1 MPLNKNF
8 IYTKIS
14 KKELGNINPINTKI
28 NILLSHIK
36 KTNVENL
43 DTAPNCRKQK
53 INVLFYSNNEY
64 YSKENTSSF
73 SNISQNENLIPKK
86 EKNSTGKVENCL
98 YQLNMLTADQE
109 LLIEMI
115 YQIEDKEAK
124 AKYIRKI
131 MEQNTKTK
139 NSLPLSNAYRFKDIV
154 QQIEIQNL
162 MKIQDLQIEIKQIKT
177 QTEELKTLIL
187 SI

>member
-8 IYTKIS
+8 ILYKNIQKRIRKHKSHKYKNQYPTKPH
-14 KKELGNINPINTKI
+14 KKDKCGKFG
-28 NILLSHIK
+28 HI
-36 KTNVENL
+36 
-43 DTAPNCRKQK
+43 APNCRKQK

-64 YSKENTSSF
+64 YSEENTSSF

-86 EKNSTGKVENCL
+86 EKNSIDKVENCL

-162 MKIQDLQIEIKQIKT
+162 MTIQDLQI
-177 QTEELKTLIL
+177 
-187 SI
+187 